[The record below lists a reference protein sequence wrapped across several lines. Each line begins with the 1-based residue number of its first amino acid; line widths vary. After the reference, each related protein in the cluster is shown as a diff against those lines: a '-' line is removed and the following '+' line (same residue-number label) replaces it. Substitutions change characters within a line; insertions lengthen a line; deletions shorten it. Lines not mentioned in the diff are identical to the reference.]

1 MASDDTREW
10 RERVAALEAENARL
24 HGVIE
29 SASPPAPSGEGRGRR
44 SGAWRTWAS
53 AICIVLASVL
63 VPVATVTGW
72 ARTEL
77 VSEDAFVAT
86 FGPLAEDPAV
96 QDLVIEATTAAIVD
110 ALDVDALTSDLF
122 DGIASLDLPP
132 AAQTAVLLLRAPA
145 AAGVTSLIGSGVATA
160 VESDAFPQLWR
171 TALAASHRA
180 LTSAASGESDG
191 ALTISA
197 NGELGIQLGP
207 IIDAV
212 RLQLIDN
219 GFALAEAIP
228 SIDRTIVLTQ
238 SDSLTTV
245 TTVYALVV
253 AVGWW
258 LPFVALALIGAG
270 IAFAR
275 RRRVAVLGV
284 GIGGAIGGFLLAIGF
299 AIGGTLAAASA
310 TSLGI
315 PAPAIDALYTG
326 VIADMRDSTI
336 IIGVIGLIIVLLAWG
351 RGPSR
356 GAVVLRR
363 VGGDAAT
370 STRRW
375 LVARGLRTGRVGV
388 FLQRYAPAIRFATAI
403 LAVLA
408 LFALRPVTLGA
419 LVGVG
424 LIALVV
430 WAATVLLQAEA
441 EPAVS
446 PTTRSVEA

>member
-1 MASDDTREW
+1 MATNDDARQL

-24 HGVIE
+24 HGELE
-29 SASPPAPSGEGRGRR
+29 SAAPPTASGGTRGRR
-44 SGAWRTWAS
+44 AGAWRTWAS
-53 AICIVLASVL
+53 AICIVLAPVL
-63 VPVATVTGW
+63 IPVATVTGW

-77 VSEDAFVAT
+77 VSEDAFVGT

-96 QDLVIEATTAAIVD
+96 QDLVIEATTAAIVET
-110 ALDVDALTSDLF
+110 LDVDALTSDLF

-180 LTSAASGESDG
+180 LTSAASGQSDG

-197 NGELGIQLGP
+197 DGELGIQLGP

-212 RLQLIDN
+212 RLQLVEN
-219 GFALAEAIP
+219 GFTLAEAIP

-245 TTVYALVV
+245 TTAYALVV

-258 LPFVALALIGAG
+258 LPFLALALIGAG

-275 RRRVAVLGV
+275 RRRIAVLGV
-284 GIGGAIGGFLLAIGF
+284 GVGGAIGGFLLAIVF
-299 AIGGTLAAASA
+299 AVGGTLAAASA
-310 TSLGI
+310 PSLGI
-315 PAPAIDALYTG
+315 PAPAVEALYTG
-326 VIADMRDSTI
+326 VVADMRDSAI
-336 IIGVIGLIIVLLAWG
+336 ILGVIGLVVALLAWV
-351 RGPSR
+351 RGPGR
-356 GAVVLRR
+356 GAVVVRR
-363 VGGDAAT
+363 VGTDAAA

-375 LVARGLRTGRVGV
+375 LVARGLRTGRTGL
-388 FLQRYAPAIRFATAI
+388 FLVRYAPAIRFATAI
-403 LAVLA
+403 LAVLT

-424 LIALVV
+424 VVALLV

-441 EPAVS
+441 AAS